1 MLPTK
6 LLAYE
11 DMGVPVICSD
21 LLSVRDY
28 FCERQVRYVKPGD
41 VEDLAT
47 AFRQLL
53 SDPDLRRQLATEAAS
68 FYDRYSWSAEAR
80 AYRLIVESMIEAN
93 AERSDGSRHWE
104 HRMKG
109 KGKVAVA

>member
-1 MLPTK
+1 MTL
-6 LLAYE
+6 
-11 DMGVPVICSD
+11 GRPVLCCD

-47 AFRQLL
+47 ALRQLL

-68 FYDRYSWSAEAR
+68 FYDRYNWSAEER
-80 AYRLIVESMIEAN
+80 AYLSIVESMIEAN
-93 AERSDGSRHWE
+93 AERNDGPL
-104 HRMKG
+104 HRSI
-109 KGKVAVA
+109 A